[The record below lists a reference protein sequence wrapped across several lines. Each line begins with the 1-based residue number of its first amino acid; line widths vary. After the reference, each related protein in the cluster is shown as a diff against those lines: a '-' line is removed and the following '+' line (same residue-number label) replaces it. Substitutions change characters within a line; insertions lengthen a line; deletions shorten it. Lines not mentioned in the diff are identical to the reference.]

1 MMIHPQRHTLAY
13 LLAWVALCPV
23 SLYAEGQ
30 DGRALARA
38 SRSKTLE
45 RQARTVEELWAKW
58 AELMREYTEHQVSQR
73 QNPEEPG
80 WVSWFLGSEGA
91 QLEKIKALSAE
102 LLGHLK
108 ESEAQTLK
116 GRYFSLRDQI
126 EAARL
131 ESVELAEDSY
141 LAPEDG
147 EAWFF
152 QNSKE
157 DYKALVQA
165 KKDAI
170 KAMKREQ
177 QQLIQDCHDSLTQ
190 MGIELTETQVRQLFQ
205 MKSGGAILDLL
216 VTFSHLNLL
225 LELLAERM
233 SPDSTGER
241 YAEES
246 ERYYSV
252 YVALI
257 GLSIDL
263 HRETRRRLQQED
275 LAELDQMGDNLQR
288 MVKQTQ
294 RAIIRESKRTD
305 TASTDNIVKS
315 YKENLKVQREII
327 RDSKEYRALIVDQLK
342 SIEGVERE
350 LTRQWDLALNTYNT
364 ARVSRNY
371 YGLVNRGLRDLNN
384 LRKLK
389 LPSMIPLMSDRLS
402 SKLRR
407 LDEYR
412 GQSIEFRPRR

>member
-1 MMIHPQRHTLAY
+1 MT
-13 LLAWVALCPV
+13 
-23 SLYAEGQ
+23 
-30 DGRALARA
+30 
-38 SRSKTLE
+38 
-45 RQARTVEELWAKW
+45 
-58 AELMREYTEHQVSQR
+58 
-73 QNPEEPG
+73 
-80 WVSWFLGSEGA
+80 
-91 QLEKIKALSAE
+91 
-102 LLGHLK
+102 
-108 ESEAQTLK
+108 
-116 GRYFSLRDQI
+116 
-126 EAARL
+126 
-131 ESVELAEDSY
+131 
-141 LAPEDG
+141 
-147 EAWFF
+147 
-152 QNSKE
+152 
-157 DYKALVQA
+157 
-165 KKDAI
+165 
-170 KAMKREQ
+170 
-177 QQLIQDCHDSLTQ
+177 
-190 MGIELTETQVRQLFQ
+190 
-205 MKSGGAILDLL
+205 
-216 VTFSHLNLL
+216 
-225 LELLAERM
+225 
-233 SPDSTGER
+233 PDSTGER

-288 MVKQTQ
+288 MVKHTQ
-294 RAIIRESKRTD
+294 EAIIRESKRTD

-402 SKLRR
+402 SKLKR